1 MQNKGVALLSQ
12 LVLRTLF
19 HGSTERV
26 TGMGQRWTD
35 RAIRDGVRA
44 RHGAGHAPATPAVSA
59 ASRVRVNGRV

>member
-26 TGMGQRWTD
+26 MGMGQRRMD

-44 RHGAGHAPATPAVSA
+44 RQGAGHAPAIPAVSA
-59 ASRVRVNGRV
+59 ASRVRVSSRV